1 MCSISASKSKEV
13 LLKLVELN
21 RYRGEKS
28 HSVSQFLYHEDLD
41 PDANGFY
48 LKQQIKSYG
57 PLDVKQ
63 LDGEWDYCIVHQ
75 QAPTS
80 KEVNNTELAIGKFI
94 HPAKKDKSYLWHNG
108 IIKEGKFEGDWDTEW
123 VLDQALDDLEK
134 GLQRESWPK
143 MYTEFNAKLS
153 EVDGTFAC
161 MMHHDSSMFIFRNE
175 ISPLFSE
182 GSSFS
187 STKFENSTPVPAN
200 IMWEL
205 VLKDEEDILVEQW
218 KFKTKENP
226 YHFGE

>member
-21 RYRGEKS
+21 RYRGEES
-28 HSVSQFLYHEDLD
+28 HSVSQFLYTDDGLDL
-41 PDANGFY
+41 
-48 LKQQIKSYG
+48 KSQTKSYG
-57 PLDVKQ
+57 PLDIDL
-63 LDGEWDYCIVHQ
+63 LDGNWDYCVVHQ

-80 KEVNNTELAIGKFI
+80 KEVNNTDLAIGRFI
-94 HPAKKDKSYLWHNG
+94 HPAKKDKSFLWHNG

-123 VLDQALDDLEK
+123 LFDLTLDDLEK
-134 GLQRESWPK
+134 SPLKR
-143 MYTEFNAKLS
+143 FDAKIS
-153 EVDGTFAC
+153 EADGTFAC

-187 STKFENSTPVPAN
+187 STKFENSIPVPAN
-200 IMWEL
+200 TMWEL
-205 VLKDEEDILVEQW
+205 DYEIGVLVEQW
-218 KFKTKENP
+218 KFETKENP

>member
-21 RYRGEKS
+21 RYRGEES

-80 KEVNNTELAIGKFI
+80 KEVNNTDLATGRFI
-94 HPAKKDKSYLWHNG
+94 HPAVKGKSYLWHNG

-123 VLDQALDDLEK
+123 LFDLTLDDLEK
-134 GLQRESWPK
+134 SPLKR
-143 MYTEFNAKLS
+143 FDAKIS
-153 EVDGTFAC
+153 EEDGTFAC

-187 STKFENSTPVPAN
+187 STKFENSIPVPAN
-200 IMWEL
+200 TMWEL
-205 VLKDEEDILVEQW
+205 DYEMGGLVEQW
-218 KFKTKENP
+218 KFETKENP

>member
-21 RYRGEKS
+21 RYRGEES

-80 KEVNNTELAIGKFI
+80 KEVNNTDLATGRFI
-94 HPAKKDKSYLWHNG
+94 HPAVKGKSYLWHNG

-123 VLDQALDDLEK
+123 LFDLTLDDLK
-134 GLQRESWPK
+134 KSPLKR
-143 MYTEFNAKLS
+143 FDAKIS
-153 EVDGTFAC
+153 EADGTFAC

-187 STKFENSTPVPAN
+187 STKFENSIPVPAN
-200 IMWEL
+200 TMWEL
-205 VLKDEEDILVEQW
+205 DYEIGVLVEQW
-218 KFKTKENP
+218 KFETKENP